1 MGINEQ
7 TIRQLRNRLRRA
19 VGQLEA
25 LSNQLDNSDPLLT
38 LTQIEAGLSAVKGF
52 QREYLLA
59 CFRNP
64 QLTSE
69 EREKLIERMVR

>member
-19 VGQLEA
+19 IGQLEA
-25 LSNQLDNSDPLLT
+25 LDKQLDNSEPLLT

-59 CFRNP
+59 CLRDP
-64 QLTSE
+64 ELSSL
-69 EREKLIERMVR
+69 EREKLIERTVR